1 MEKTGGKGKRS
12 NYLNPITPMALPL
25 YESPHSKRKRI
36 ILHSLLPIFEALGYG
51 VHAEEI
57 KEFSGE
63 KRIDDH
69 KLQKKI

>member
-1 MEKTGGKGKRS
+1 
-12 NYLNPITPMALPL
+12 MALPL